1 MPPTIILADDH
12 SVVRQGIRILLERE
26 SFEVVGEAANGLEAV
41 RLAEKL
47 QPDVAILDL
56 SMPVMNG
63 ITAVGQIKE
72 VSPRT
77 KVVLLTMYTEEHHV
91 LQALR
96 AGVKACVTK
105 TQAVEHLI
113 VAIREVCNGG
123 VYLSPSVS
131 GAVVQAYL
139 ARSETPYDPL
149 TDRERQVLQ
158 LVAEGNTSKEIAL
171 QLGVAAK
178 TAETHRVKV
187 MEKLDIHSTAGL
199 VRYAIRRGLVQV

>member
-1 MPPTIILADDH
+1 MITIILADDH
-12 SVVRQGIRILLERE
+12 PLMREGVRTLLERAE
-26 SFEVVGEAANGLEAV
+26 FQIVGEASNGLEAV
-41 RLAEKL
+41 RLAEKH
-47 QPDVAILDL
+47 QPDIAVLDL
-56 SMPVMNG
+56 AMPVMNG
-63 ITAVGQIKE
+63 ITAAGQIRE

-77 KVVLLTMYTEEHHV
+77 KTVLLSMHTEEHHV

-96 AGVKACVTK
+96 TGVKACVTK

-113 VAIREVCNGG
+113 TAIREVCAGG

-139 ARSETPYDPL
+139 TRSEVPFDPL

-158 LVAEGNTSKEIAL
+158 LVAEGNTTKEIAMII
-171 QLGVAAK
+171 GVAAK
-178 TAETHRVKV
+178 TAETHRGKV

-199 VRYAIRRGLVQV
+199 VRYAIRRGLVQA

>member
-1 MPPTIILADDH
+1 MPPTIVVADDH
-12 SVVRQGIRILLERE
+12 PLVRQGIRILLERE
-26 SFEVVGEAANGLEAV
+26 SFEIVGEAADGVEAI
-41 RLAEKL
+41 RLAEKY
-47 QPDVAILDL
+47 QPEVIVLDL

-63 ITAVGQIKE
+63 ITAVGQIRK

-77 KVVLLTMYTEEHHV
+77 KIVLLTMYTEEHHV

-96 AGVKACVTK
+96 AGVKAVVTK

-113 VAIREVCNGG
+113 VAIREVCAGG

-139 ARSETPYDPL
+139 TKSEVPYDPL

-158 LVAEGNTSKEIAL
+158 LVAEGNTTKEIAL
-171 QLGVAAK
+171 LLGVAAK

-199 VRYAIRRGLVQV
+199 VRYAIRRGLVQA

>member
-26 SFEVVGEAANGLEAV
+26 NFEVVGEAANGLEAV

-47 QPDVAILDL
+47 QPDIAILDL

-63 ITAVGQIKE
+63 ITALGQMKE
-72 VSPRT
+72 ISPRT
-77 KVVLLTMYTEEHHV
+77 KVILLTMYTEEHHV

-139 ARSETPYDPL
+139 ARSDTPYDPL

-158 LVAEGNTSKEIAL
+158 LVCEGNTTKEIAL

>member
-26 SFEVVGEAANGLEAV
+26 SFEIVGEAANGLEAV
-41 RLAEKL
+41 HLAEKL
-47 QPDVAILDL
+47 QPDVAVLDL
-56 SMPVMNG
+56 SMPIMNG
-63 ITAVGQIKE
+63 ITAIGQIKE

-91 LQALR
+91 LHALR

-105 TQAVEHLI
+105 TQAVEYLI

-139 ARSETPYDPL
+139 ARSDTPYDPL

-158 LVAEGNTSKEIAL
+158 LVAEGNTTKEIAL
-171 QLGVAAK
+171 VLGVAAK

-199 VRYAIRRGLVQV
+199 VRYAIRRGLIQV

>member
-1 MPPTIILADDH
+1 MPPTILLADDH

-26 SFEVVGEAANGLEAV
+26 QFEIVGEAVNGVEAV
-41 RLAEKL
+41 ALAQKH
-47 QPDVAILDL
+47 QPDIAIIDL

-63 ITAVGQIKE
+63 LTAIAQIRDI
-72 VSPRT
+72 SPRT
-77 KVVLLTMYTEEHHV
+77 KCVLLTMYTEEHHV

-113 VAIREVCNGG
+113 SAIREVCAGG

-139 ARSETPYDPL
+139 NRSETPYDPL

-158 LVAEGNTSKEIAL
+158 LVAEGNTTKEIAL
-171 QLGVAAK
+171 ILGVAAK

-199 VRYAIRRGLVQV
+199 VKYAIRRGLVQA

>member
-1 MPPTIILADDH
+1 MPTIILADDH

-26 SFEVVGEAANGLEAV
+26 NFEIVGEAVNGVDAIE
-41 RLAEKL
+41 LAKKY
-47 QPDVAILDL
+47 QPDIALIDFA
-56 SMPVMNG
+56 MPVMNG
-63 ITAVGQIKE
+63 ITAIGQIKDI
-72 VSPRT
+72 SPRT
-77 KVVLLTMYTEEHHV
+77 KCILLTMYTEEHHV

-113 VAIREVCNGG
+113 AAIREVCAGG

-139 ARSETPYDPL
+139 AKSDTPYDPL

-158 LVAEGNTSKEIAL
+158 LVAEGNTTKEIAL
-171 QLGVAAK
+171 ILGVAAK

-199 VRYAIRRGLVQV
+199 VKYAIRRGLVQV

>member
-26 SFEVVGEAANGLEAV
+26 NFEIVGEAINGVEAV
-41 RLAEKL
+41 RLAEKY
-47 QPDVAILDL
+47 QPDIAVVDL

-63 ITAVGQIKE
+63 ITAIAQIRE
-72 VSPRT
+72 LSPRT
-77 KVVLLTMYTEEHHV
+77 KCVLLTMYTEEHHV

-113 VAIREVCNGG
+113 SAIREVCAGG

-139 ARSETPYDPL
+139 AKSETPYDPL

-158 LVAEGNTSKEIAL
+158 LVAEGNTTKEIAL
-171 QLGVAAK
+171 ILGVAPK

-199 VRYAIRRGLVQV
+199 VKYAIRRGLVQA

>member
-1 MPPTIILADDH
+1 MPPTIVLADDH

-26 SFEVVGEAANGLEAV
+26 SFDIVGEAADGLEAV
-41 RLAEKL
+41 RLAEKH

-56 SMPVMNG
+56 SMPIMNG
-63 ITAVGQIKE
+63 ITAIGNIRK

-77 KVVLLTMYTEEHHV
+77 KVIVLTMYTEEHQI
-91 LQALR
+91 LEALR
-96 AGVKACVTK
+96 AGVRGCVTK

-113 VAIREVCNGG
+113 VAVREVCNGG

-131 GAVVQAYL
+131 GAVVQAFL
-139 ARSETPYDPL
+139 TKSDVPYDPL

-158 LVAEGNTSKEIAL
+158 LVAEGNTTKQIAL
-171 QLGVAAK
+171 ILGVAVK

-187 MEKLDIHSTAGL
+187 MEKLDIHSTSGL
-199 VRYAIRRGLVQV
+199 VRYAIRRGLVQA

>member
-1 MPPTIILADDH
+1 MVTIILADDH
-12 SVVRQGIRILLERE
+12 PLLREGVRILLERAE
-26 SFEVVGEAANGLEAV
+26 FQVVGEASNGLEAV
-41 RLAEKL
+41 RLAEKH
-47 QPDVAILDL
+47 QPDIAVLDL
-56 SMPVMNG
+56 AMPVMNG
-63 ITAVGQIKE
+63 ITAAGQIRE

-77 KVVLLTMYTEEHHV
+77 KTVLLSMHTEEHHV

-96 AGVKACVTK
+96 TGVKACVTK

-113 VAIREVCNGG
+113 TAIREVVAGG

-139 ARSETPYDPL
+139 TRSEVPFDPL

-158 LVAEGNTSKEIAL
+158 LVAEGNTTKEIAMII
-171 QLGVAAK
+171 GVAAK
-178 TAETHRVKV
+178 TAETHRGKV

-199 VRYAIRRGLVQV
+199 VRYAIRRGLVQA

>member
-1 MPPTIILADDH
+1 MPTIILADDH

-26 SFEVVGEAANGLEAV
+26 NFEIVGEAADGLEAV

-47 QPDVAILDL
+47 CPDVAVLDL
-56 SMPVMNG
+56 SMPIMNG
-63 ITAVGQIKE
+63 ITAVGQILK

-77 KVVLLTMYTEEHHV
+77 KIVLLTMYTDEHHV

-113 VAIREVCNGG
+113 GAIREVCNGG

-139 ARSETPYDPL
+139 TKSEVPYDPL

-158 LVAEGNTSKEIAL
+158 LVAEGNTTKEIAIV
-171 QLGVAAK
+171 LGVAAK

-199 VRYAIRRGLVQV
+199 VRYAIRRGLVQA

>member
-1 MPPTIILADDH
+1 MAPTIILADDH
-12 SVVRQGIRILLERE
+12 SVVRQGIRFLLERE
-26 SFEVVGEAANGLEAV
+26 NFEVVGEACNGMEAV
-41 RLAEKL
+41 SLAQKH

-63 ITAVGQIKE
+63 ITAIGQIHE
-72 VSPRT
+72 ISPRT
-77 KVVLLTMYTEEHHV
+77 KVILLTMHTEEHHV

-113 VAIREVCNGG
+113 VAIREVCAGG

-139 ARSETPYDPL
+139 ARSEAPYDPL

-158 LVAEGNTSKEIAL
+158 LVAEGNTTKEIAL
-171 QLGVAAK
+171 ILGVAAK

-187 MEKLDIHSTAGL
+187 MDKLDIHSTAGL
-199 VRYAIRRGLVQV
+199 VRYAIRRGLLEV

>member
-12 SVVRQGIRILLERE
+12 SVVRQGVRIMLERE
-26 SFEVVGEAANGLEAV
+26 NLEVVGEAADGIEAV
-41 RLAEKL
+41 RLAEKY
-47 QPDVAILDL
+47 QPDVAVLDL

-63 ITAVGQIKE
+63 ITAVGQIRK

-77 KVVLLTMYTEEHHV
+77 KIILLTMYTDEHHI
-91 LQALR
+91 LQALH
-96 AGVKACVTK
+96 AGVKGCVTK

-113 VAIREVCNGG
+113 SAIREVAAGG

-139 ARSETPYDPL
+139 TKSDVPYDPL
-149 TDRERQVLQ
+149 TDRERLVLQ
-158 LVAEGNTSKEIAL
+158 LVAEGNTTKEIASII
-171 QLGVAAK
+171 GVAAK

-199 VRYAIRRGLVQV
+199 VRYAIRRGLVQP

>member
-1 MPPTIILADDH
+1 MRQTIILADDH
-12 SVVRQGIRILLERE
+12 SLVRQGIRMLLERE
-26 SFEVVGEAANGLEAV
+26 NFLVVGEAPDGSEAV
-41 RLAEKL
+41 RLAEEH
-47 QPDVAILDL
+47 QPDIAVLDL

-63 ITAVGQIKE
+63 ITAVGHIRK

-77 KVVLLTMYTEEHHV
+77 RIVLLTMHTEEHHV

-96 AGVKACVTK
+96 SGVKACVTK

-113 VAIREVCNGG
+113 IAIREVCNGG

-139 ARSETPYDPL
+139 TKTEVPYDPL

-158 LVAEGNTSKEIAL
+158 LVAEGNTTKEIAL
-171 QLGVAAK
+171 LLGVAAK

-199 VRYAIRRGLVQV
+199 VRYAIRRGLVQA

>member
-1 MPPTIILADDH
+1 MPTILLADDH
-12 SVVRQGIRILLERE
+12 SVVRQGIRIMLERE
-26 SFEVVGEAANGLEAV
+26 SFEIVGEAADGLECV
-41 RLAEKL
+41 QLAEKY
-47 QPDVAILDL
+47 QPDVVVLDL

-63 ITAVGQIKE
+63 ITAVGQIRK

-77 KVVLLTMYTEEHHV
+77 KIVLLTMYTDEHHI
-91 LQALR
+91 LDALR

-113 VAIREVCNGG
+113 LAIREVVAGG

-139 ARSETPYDPL
+139 TKSDTPYDPL
-149 TDRERQVLQ
+149 TDRERLVLQ
-158 LVAEGNTSKEIAL
+158 LVAEGNTTKEIAL
-171 QLGVAAK
+171 ILGVAAK

-199 VRYAIRRGLVQV
+199 VRYAIRRGLVTA

>member
-26 SFEVVGEAANGLEAV
+26 NFEVVGEAANGMEAV
-41 RLAEKL
+41 SLAEKY

-56 SMPVMNG
+56 VMPVMSG
-63 ITAVGQIKE
+63 ITAIGQIRTI
-72 VSPRT
+72 SPRT
-77 KVVLLTMYTEEHHV
+77 KIVLLTMHTEEHHV
-91 LQALR
+91 LHALR

-113 VAIREVCNGG
+113 VAIREVCAGG

-139 ARSETPYDPL
+139 ARTDAPYDPL

-158 LVAEGNTSKEIAL
+158 LVAEGNTTKEIAMI
-171 QLGVAAK
+171 LGVAAK

-187 MEKLDIHSTAGL
+187 MDKLDIHSTAGL
-199 VRYAIRRGLVQV
+199 VRYAIRRGLLEV